1 LTLIGNR
8 FIAEGETVVFFFAP
22 ASFIWK
28 LSLVAVGTTNLSV
41 CGKHQMVAK
50 IFNLFPDFFLFCF
63 KVKICHLVV
72 WTFVRL
78 QLSFSDN
85 VQLVLTVEA
94 SFNKMSAVIL
104 I

>member
-1 LTLIGNR
+1 LSSSLQLPR
-8 FIAEGETVVFFFAP
+8 
-22 ASFIWK
+22 SFGSCHW
-28 LSLVAVGTTNLSV
+28 LQLEGTTNLSV

-85 VQLVLTVEA
+85 VHHVLTVEA
-94 SFNKMSAVIL
+94 SFNNKSAVIL
-104 I
+104 F